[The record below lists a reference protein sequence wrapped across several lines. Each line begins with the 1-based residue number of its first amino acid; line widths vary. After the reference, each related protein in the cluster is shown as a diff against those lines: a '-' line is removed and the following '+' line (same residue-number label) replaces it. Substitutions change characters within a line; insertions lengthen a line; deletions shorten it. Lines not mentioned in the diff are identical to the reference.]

1 MAFRADPKLYVFGGT
16 LCPEIGWYTYAEID
30 WYTFKEIV
38 WYTLEEIR
46 QSEERVP
53 LRTLIPSSHYRH
65 KVLVE
70 LEFARMP
77 RLSRE
82 SQRSQKR

>member
-1 MAFRADPKLYVFGGT
+1 MISLGNRKRFVFIIALYHDFHTSGVYATEPCLISERGMAFKADPKLYVFGGT

-46 QSEERVP
+46 Q
-53 LRTLIPSSHYRH
+53 
-65 KVLVE
+65 
-70 LEFARMP
+70 
-77 RLSRE
+77 
-82 SQRSQKR
+82 

>member
-1 MAFRADPKLYVFGGT
+1 MAFKADPKLYVFGGT

-46 QSEERVP
+46 QQEIESD
-53 LRTLIPSSHYRH
+53 
-65 KVLVE
+65 
-70 LEFARMP
+70 AR
-77 RLSRE
+77 L
-82 SQRSQKR
+82 QRSWLRVC

>member
-46 QSEERVP
+46 QLNVFHHAQSIP
-53 LRTLIPSSHYRH
+53 L
-65 KVLVE
+65 KVK
-70 LEFARMP
+70 AD
-77 RLSRE
+77 
-82 SQRSQKR
+82 

>member
-1 MAFRADPKLYVFGGT
+1 MAFKADPKLYVFGGT

-46 QSEERVP
+46 HMIEELNGVRSSSEG
-53 LRTLIPSSHYRH
+53 LIILPT
-65 KVLVE
+65 
-70 LEFARMP
+70 P
-77 RLSRE
+77 G
-82 SQRSQKR
+82 